1 MPRKPAATNPTPAPS
16 SADSAGRFAYD
27 GLERTLHEKAR
38 LGIMTSL
45 VAHPNGLLFN
55 ELKDLCALTDGN
67 LNRHLKVLEDEQLIE
82 LWKGYSHRRPQT
94 LIRITSLGRQRFLE
108 YVAVLEQV
116 VSDAARLAGAE
127 SAASQQPAPT
137 LDPRWGWAPG

>member
-1 MPRKPAATNPTPAPS
+1 MPRKPQNSEAAKPS
-16 SADSAGRFAYD
+16 VAEESGRFAYD

-45 VAHPNGLLFN
+45 IAHPQGLLFN

-67 LNRHLKVLEDEQLIE
+67 LNRHLKVLQDEQFVE
-82 LWKGYSHRRPQT
+82 LWKGYHQRRPQT
-94 LIRITSLGRQRFLE
+94 LVRVTELGRQRFLE

-116 VSDAARLAGAE
+116 VADAARLAQT
-127 SAASQQPAPT
+127 AAATAPQPN
-137 LDPRWGWAPG
+137 LNPRWGWAPG

>member
-1 MPRKPAATNPTPAPS
+1 MPRKSRKPEAPAPEPAAEA
-16 SADSAGRFAYD
+16 AGRFAYD

-45 VAHPNGLLFN
+45 MAHPQGLVFN

-67 LNRHLKVLEDEQLIE
+67 LNRHLKVLQDEQFIE

-94 LIRITSLGRQRFLE
+94 LVRITAPGRERFLE
-108 YVAVLEQV
+108 YVAVLERV
-116 VSDAARLAGAE
+116 VSDAARLSAS
-127 SAASQQPAPT
+127 SAAAPASSAPA
-137 LDPRWGWAPG
+137 LDPRWGWSPG